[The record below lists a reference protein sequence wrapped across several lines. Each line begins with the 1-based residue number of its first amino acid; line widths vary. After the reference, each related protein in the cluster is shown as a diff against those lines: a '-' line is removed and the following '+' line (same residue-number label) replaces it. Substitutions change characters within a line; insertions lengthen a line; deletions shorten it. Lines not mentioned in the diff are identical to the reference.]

1 MIINSGTLR
10 TLFIGFSAAFQG
22 AYTSVVPKWNQVAMR
37 IPSTTAANEY
47 GWLSGMPQIREWIGE
62 RHIKQLA
69 LDAYTLANRDWETTW
84 SVKRKDIERDNVGG
98 YTMMFQQAGQ
108 DAALFPDREVFKL
121 LKNGFTTTCYD
132 NQFFFDSDHPII
144 DENDAVGTFSNT
156 GGGSGTNWFLLDVGQ
171 VMKPLI
177 FQEEKPFN
185 LVRKDREEDDNTFM
199 RGEYVYGLDGRMAF
213 GYGIPQFAFGSKQ
226 TLDKTNYS
234 NAREALMGMKRNGG
248 VPIDTRRHLLVVPP
262 SLEGEAKELL
272 EAERNAAGAT
282 NIYRGTADLLVTNYV
297 A

>member
-10 TLFIGFSAAFQG
+10 TLFIGFNAAFQG
-22 AYTSVVPKWNQVAMR
+22 AFTSVTPKWNQVAMR
-37 IPSTTAANEY
+37 IPSATAANEY

-69 LDAYTLANRDWETTW
+69 LDAYTLPNRDWETTW
-84 SVKRKDIERDNVGG
+84 SVKRKDIEDDNVGG
-98 YTMMFQQAGQ
+98 YTTMFQQAGQ
-108 DAALFPDREVFKL
+108 DAALFPDRQVFAA
-121 LKNGFTTTCYD
+121 LKAGFTATCYD
-132 NQFFFDSDHPII
+132 GQFFFDSDHPII

-177 FQEEKPFN
+177 FQERKPFN
-185 LVRKDREEDDNTFM
+185 LVRKDADTDDNVFM
-199 RGEYVYGLDGRMAF
+199 RNDFLYGLDGRMAF

-226 TLDKTNYS
+226 TLDKTNYA

-248 VPIDTRRHLLVVPP
+248 VPIASMRHLLVVPP

-272 EAERNAAGAT
+272 EAERNSSGAS
-282 NIYRGTADLLVTNYV
+282 NVYRGTADLLVTSYV